1 MEIITGRSGRKGRA
15 ALWESIAQ
23 EKPRSILNQMI
34 MGQDVWAERPSES
47 FRQNL
52 LAAGVNRVLPD
63 RSLGDA
69 KIFFVDCEQPQPKA
83 QWHVVLRGGTLIS
96 DTFFSN
102 KPCFAVTYMS
112 ACLKKQARLYFTD
125 LCKDQKSNV
134 YDCIVNHCRP
144 AWPQSKWDMLPD
156 AAGAHIVV
164 ALQKEKGK
172 FKKKRTECPY
182 RTRVASPTDL
192 GEQRQCEQ
200 WTLS

>member
-96 DTFFSN
+96 DAFFQTN
-102 KPCFAVTYMS
+102 
-112 ACLKKQARLYFTD
+112 
-125 LCKDQKSNV
+125 
-134 YDCIVNHCRP
+134 
-144 AWPQSKWDMLPD
+144 
-156 AAGAHIVV
+156 
-164 ALQKEKGK
+164 
-172 FKKKRTECPY
+172 
-182 RTRVASPTDL
+182 RVL
-192 GEQRQCEQ
+192 
-200 WTLS
+200 L